1 MLFHSLQFVAFFAI
15 VYLLYRFLPHFWQNR
30 MLLVASYVFYGSWDW
45 RFLSLLLIS
54 TVVDYFCG
62 IGIEGTSDKNAKKRF
77 VAISVLVN
85 LSMLGTFKYYDFF
98 AGSFQELLG
107 NLGFVVHPYFLDI
120 ALPIGISFYTFQTM
134 GYTIDVFRGKVPAT
148 RNFPDFALYVSF
160 FPQLV
165 AGPIE
170 RGSRLLPQI
179 IEPRKVTNENL
190 YEGLHLIFWGLF
202 LKVLIA
208 DNLAIIVDD
217 VYGGQA
223 PYDGAMVLLATYA
236 FAFQIFCDFAG
247 YSWMAI
253 GLALLMGVRLVEN
266 FRRPY
271 FSPNIG
277 DFWRRWHISLS
288 SWFRDYVFSPF
299 FIYLQRHRF
308 LKPFK
313 MRRRHA
319 VAFFITLF
327 TTEYLL
333 GLWHG
338 AGWNYGSFGLFHKI
352 IIWSYYQWRKPW
364 DSMNRYVQI
373 VLTFHLVCV
382 GWLIFRAPTLAQ
394 AWEMGIDLFS
404 NWQIGDMEFLTALL
418 KFVAFASILFV
429 VQIIEEVKDDRLV
442 LMRLPKPLL
451 VPLYAGM
458 GALILAFGHFGE
470 RKFIYFQF

>member
-1 MLFHSLQFVAFFAI
+1 MLFHSAQFAVFFAV
-15 VYLLYRFLPHFWQNR
+15 VYLLYRTLPHFWQNR
-30 MLLVASYVFYGSWDW
+30 MLLVGSYVFYGSWDW
-45 RFLSLLLIS
+45 RFLSLLMIS
-54 TVVDYFCG
+54 TIVDYFCG
-62 IGIEGTSDKNAKKRF
+62 IGIEGAKDRKTGKRF
-77 VAISVLVN
+77 VALSVIVN

-107 NLGFVVHPYFLDI
+107 NFGFVVQPYFLDI

-134 GYTIDVFRGKVPAT
+134 GYTIDVFRGKLPAQ
-148 RNFPDFALYVSF
+148 RNLPDFALYVSF
-160 FPQLV
+160 FPQLI

-170 RGSRLLPQI
+170 RGARLLPQI
-179 IEPRKVTNENL
+179 TEPRKVTKEHIA
-190 YEGLHLIFWGLF
+190 EGLHLIFWGLF

-208 DNLAIIVDD
+208 DNLAPVVDE
-217 VYGGQA
+217 VYGGQG
-223 PYDGAMVLLATYA
+223 PYSAAWVLLATYA

-299 FIYLQRHRF
+299 FIYLQRHRW
-308 LKPFK
+308 LKLLP

-319 VAFFITLF
+319 VAFFVTLF
-327 TTEYLL
+327 CTEYLL

-338 AGWNYGSFGLFHKI
+338 AGWNYGAFGLYHAVL
-352 IIWSYYQWRKPW
+352 IWSYYQWHK
-364 DSMNRYVQI
+364 MNGTIQVI
-373 VLTFHLVCV
+373 LTFHLVCL
-382 GWLIFRAPTLAQ
+382 GWLIFRSPTLGQ
-394 AWEMGIDLFS
+394 AWDMSIDLVI
-404 NWQIGDMEFLTALL
+404 NWQVIDREFLVQLL
-418 KFVAFASILFV
+418 KVSALISALFV
-429 VQIIEEVKDDRLV
+429 VQVFEELKDDRLA
-442 LMRLPKPLL
+442 LMRLPRPVLI
-451 VPLYAGM
+451 PLYAGL
-458 GALILAFGHFGE
+458 GVLILTFGHFGE